1 MLVGMIFNV
10 GAARFGFMLGSK
22 KSKGLKNDIMTA
34 IGHPKYRKPYEYTP
48 PKVVYIRPR
57 DALGRFVAY
66 KNPKQVDVSYKTV
79 APVVQ
84 DCEV

>member
-22 KSKGLKNDIMTA
+22 KHKSLKDSIMAA
-34 IGHPKYRKPYEYTP
+34 IGHPKYQKPYEYTP

-57 DALGRFVAY
+57 DSLGRFVSY
-66 KNPKQVDVSYKTV
+66 KNPKPAVV
-79 APVVQ
+79 ALEQ
-84 DCEV
+84 GTETN